1 MCLHGFKEKRKQLV
15 YLLTQPS
22 RDYFLKNRRVV
33 FFSEESRHINTTVV
47 IECTSTAVKIFYRP
61 WLQKFVSTVQ
71 AHSLARVQ
79 GMVYIVLS
87 MSKGTGYGYRTGL
100 RVQGMVYIVLSRSK
114 GTGYGYIVLSISKGA
129 GHGLNYWL

>member
-1 MCLHGFKEKRKQLV
+1 MTGSS
-15 YLLTQPS
+15 LTCGS
-22 RDYFLKNRRVV
+22 SL
-33 FFSEESRHINTTVV
+33 IVV
-47 IECTSTAVKIFYRP
+47 IECTSTAVKIIYRP

-100 RVQGMVYIVLSRSK
+100 RVQGM
-114 GTGYGYIVLSISKGA
+114 GYIVLSMSKGA
-129 GHGLNYWL
+129 GHGLYCVEYV

>member
-1 MCLHGFKEKRKQLV
+1 MWQGTDRESLGDLTRDLTVKFKSLAQ
-15 YLLTQPS
+15 
-22 RDYFLKNRRVV
+22 
-33 FFSEESRHINTTVV
+33 VV

-100 RVQGMVYIVLSRSK
+100 RVQGMGYIVLSRSK
-114 GTGYGYIVLSISKGA
+114 GI
-129 GHGLNYWL
+129 GHGLYCVVHV